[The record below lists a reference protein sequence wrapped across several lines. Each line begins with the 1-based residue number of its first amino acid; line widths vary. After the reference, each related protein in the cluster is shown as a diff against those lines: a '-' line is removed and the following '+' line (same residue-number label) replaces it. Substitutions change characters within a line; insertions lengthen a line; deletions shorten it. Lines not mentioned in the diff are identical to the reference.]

1 MSGSQR
7 TRGNRF
13 AAFLSFI
20 GLSTLAGVLLVIVI
34 SPLALLGGLLASA
47 GITAFDGLPDYI
59 KPVNTSQASTI
70 FGTKNG
76 KPIAVASFFDENRI
90 SVPFDQMSPNIINA
104 VVATEDPRFYQHNG
118 VDVISFLRAS
128 IGQVLH
134 TGSAGGSTITMQYV
148 KNTLVEAAVLAGDK
162 AAAAAATANTP
173 DRKIKEIRLALALE
187 KVTSK
192 KDILAG
198 YLNIAYFGNQ
208 IYGIE
213 AASNYYFGIH
223 ASQLSISQ
231 AALLGGMVQN
241 PENFR
246 PDIAAN
252 LPAAKGRRDYVISNE
267 LKHADITH
275 ITPEQAAAA
284 IAEPITV
291 HLTHAKSGC
300 EVQQVTAFF
309 CDYVVWTIRNNPE
322 FGQTPADRE
331 ALLRQGGLDIYTTM
345 DASVQQVTDTTSKY
359 WVSPTDK
366 NHIGTASV
374 SVQVGTGRILAMS
387 ENRVFD
393 QTANPPTGHTAVN
406 YAADVNYGGSHGFQT
421 GSTYKLFT
429 LGQWLTKG
437 FKLLDHV
444 DGRVRNWNATDF
456 SSRCSTLSGTWKPKN
471 IGQEPENPSVVQATA
486 LSINTAFAAMAAQL
500 DLCDIRDLAMRF
512 GVHRADLTP
521 LVTYPSSVIG
531 INEIAPVTMAAAVAG
546 IANHGVFC
554 TPVAIDRVVVRATNQ
569 PMTVPTT
576 QCSPAVSPE
585 VSAGMI
591 YAMKA
596 VMSGGTGGASNTG
609 DGAQIAAKTG
619 TTDSGVHTWMTGTTT
634 AVATATWVGNVVGTT
649 SLTSFSLHGKAANTV
664 RHDIWRTIM
673 QTVNKLYKP
682 GKFPNPPQSMI
693 KATMITVPDERGKNP
708 SNATGDLIQTGLNAT
723 TVAGSVASTLPV
735 GTVATTS
742 PRSGSSLPRGTIV
755 KIYVSRGG
763 ASVVPKVAG
772 MTVADAMSTLL
783 NAGFAAVSAPQPSQV
798 QYFQHS
804 STVAAG
810 NVVGTLPAAGSKAS
824 SDGAIL
830 LIISS
835 GP

>member
-7 TRGNRF
+7 TRGSRF
-13 AAFLSFI
+13 AALFSFL
-20 GLSTLAGVLLVIVI
+20 GLSTIAGVLLVIVF

-70 FGTKNG
+70 YGTKDG
-76 KPIAVASFFDENRI
+76 KQVVVASFFDENRI
-90 SVPFDQMSPNIINA
+90 SIPFDQMSPNIINA

-134 TGSAGGSTITMQYV
+134 TGSSGGSTITMQYV

-162 AAAAAATANTP
+162 AAAAAATSSTP
-173 DRKIKEIRLALALE
+173 DRKFKEIRLALALE

-213 AASNYYFGIH
+213 AASNYYFGVH
-223 ASQLSISQ
+223 ASELSVAQ

-252 LPAAKGRRDYVISNE
+252 LPAALGRRNYVINNE
-267 LKHADITH
+267 LKHADLTH
-275 ITPEQAAAA
+275 ITAAQAAAA

-291 HLTHAKSGC
+291 HITHTKSGC
-300 EVQQVTAFF
+300 EIEQVSAFF
-309 CDYVVWTIRNNPE
+309 CDYVVWSIRNNSE

-331 ALLRQGGLDIYTTM
+331 ALLRRGGLDIYTTM
-345 DASVQQVTDTTSKY
+345 DANVQQVTDTASKY
-359 WVSPTDK
+359 WVAPTDK
-366 NHIGTASV
+366 NQIGTASV

-393 QTANPPTGHTAVN
+393 QTKNPPLGHTAVN
-406 YAADVNYGGSHGFQT
+406 YAADVNFGGSHGFQT

-429 LGQWLTKG
+429 LAQWLTKG
-437 FKLLDHV
+437 FKLMDKV
-444 DGRVRNWNATDF
+444 DGRIKNWNATDF
-456 SSRCSTLSGTWKPKN
+456 SSRCNAITGSWQPKN
-471 IGQEPENPSVVQATA
+471 FSKEPENPSVVQATA
-486 LSINTAFAAMAAQL
+486 LSINTAFASMGSQL
-500 DLCDIRDLAMRF
+500 DLCDIRDTATAF

-521 LVTYPSSVIG
+521 LLSYPSSIIG
-531 INEIAPVTMAAAVAG
+531 VNEIAPVTMAAAEAG
-546 IANHGVFC
+546 IANNGVFC
-554 TPVAIDRVVVRATNQ
+554 TPVAIDRVVVRATSQ

-576 QCSPAVSPE
+576 ECSPAVTPE
-585 VSAGMI
+585 VAAGMI

-596 VMSGGTGGASNTG
+596 VISGGTGGASYTG
-609 DGAQIAAKTG
+609 DGAQIAGKTG

-634 AVATATWVGNVVGTT
+634 AVSTATWVGNVVGQT
-649 SLTSFSLHGKAANTV
+649 SLASFSEHGKAANTI

-673 QTVNKLYKP
+673 KAVNKLYKP
-682 GKFPNPPQSMI
+682 GRFVDPPKSMI
-693 KATMITVPDERGKNP
+693 DATMVTVGDERGK
-708 SNATGDLIQTGLNAT
+708 
-723 TVAGSVASTLPV
+723 LPV
-735 GTVATTS
+735 DATSDLLLSGFNAATEVTKVSSVEPAGTVAFTS
-742 PRSGSSLPRGTIV
+742 PRSGQSIARGTIV
-755 KIYVSRGG
+755 KIFVSSGG
-763 ASVVPKVAG
+763 SSIVPNVSG
-772 MTVADAMSTLL
+772 MTVTDAKGTLL
-783 NAGFAAVSAPQPSQV
+783 SAGFGAVTAPQPSQS
-798 QYFQHS
+798 QFFQHS
-804 STVAAG
+804 ATIAAG
-810 NVVGTLPAAGSKAS
+810 NVVGTLPAAGSTAS

>member
-7 TRGNRF
+7 SRGSRF
-13 AAFLSFI
+13 AAFFSFL
-20 GLSTLAGVLLVIVI
+20 GLSTIAGVLLVIVF
-34 SPLALLGGLLASA
+34 SPLALLSGLLASA
-47 GITAFDGLPDYI
+47 GITAFDSLPAYI

-70 FGTKNG
+70 YATQNG
-76 KPIAVASFFDENRI
+76 KQVPVASFFDENRI
-90 SVPFDQMSPNIINA
+90 SIPFEQMSPNIVNA
-104 VVATEDPRFYQHNG
+104 VIATEDPRFYQHNG

-173 DRKIKEIRLALALE
+173 DRKFKEIRLALALE

-223 ASQLSISQ
+223 ASELDIAQ

-275 ITPEQAAAA
+275 ITQAQADAA

-291 HLTHAKSGC
+291 HLTHSKSGC
-300 EVQQVTAFF
+300 EVEQVTAFF
-309 CDYVVWTIRNNPE
+309 CDYVVWSIRNNPE

-331 ALLRQGGLDIYTTM
+331 ALLRRGGLDIYTTM
-345 DASVQQVTDTTSKY
+345 DATVQQATDKASKY
-359 WVSPTDK
+359 WVPPTDK

-374 SVQVGTGRILAMS
+374 SVQVGTGRILGMS

-393 QTANPPTGHTAVN
+393 QTANPPVGHTAVN
-406 YAADVNYGGSHGFQT
+406 YAADVDYGGSHGFQT

-437 FKLLDHV
+437 FKLNDKV
-444 DGRVRNWNATDF
+444 DGRLKNWNATDF
-456 SSRCSTLSGTWKPKN
+456 SSRCGALTGSWKPKN
-471 IGQEPENPSVVQATA
+471 IGKEPENPSVVEATA
-486 LSINTAFAAMAAQL
+486 KSINTAFASMASQL
-500 DLCDIRDLAMRF
+500 DLCDIKDLAMRF

-521 LVTYPSSVIG
+521 LVSYPSSILG
-531 INEIAPVTMAAAVAG
+531 INEIAPVTMAAAEAG
-546 IANHGVFC
+546 IANHGIFC
-554 TPVAIDRVVVRATNQ
+554 TPVAIDKVVVRSTNQ

-585 VSAGMI
+585 VAAGML

-596 VMSGGTGGASNTG
+596 VMNGGTGGASNTG
-609 DGAQIAAKTG
+609 DGAQIAGKTG

-634 AVATATWVGNVVGTT
+634 AVATATWVGNVVGST
-649 SLTSFSLHGKAANTV
+649 SLTSFSLHGKPANTV

-673 QTVNKLYKP
+673 QTVNKLYPP
-682 GKFPNPPQSMI
+682 GKFDNPPKTMVD
-693 KATMITVPDERGKNP
+693 ATMITVPTEKGKLP
-708 SNATGDLIQTGLNAT
+708 SDATNDMVLAGLNASVEVKQVLST
-723 TVAGSVASTLPV
+723 QPAGTVAGTIPAEGKTIAR
-735 GTVATTS
+735 GTVVRIFVS
-742 PRSGSSLPRGTIV
+742 KGGS
-755 KIYVSRGG
+755 
-763 ASVVPKVAG
+763 SVVPNVTG
-772 MTVADAMSTLL
+772 MSVTDAKTALL
-783 NAGFAAVSAPQPSQV
+783 NAGFAAVSTPQPSQG
-798 QYFQHS
+798 QFFQHS
-804 STVAAG
+804 ATIAPG
-810 NVVGTLPAAGSKAS
+810 NVVSTLPAAGSTAS
-824 SDGAIL
+824 ADGAIL
-830 LIISS
+830 LILSS